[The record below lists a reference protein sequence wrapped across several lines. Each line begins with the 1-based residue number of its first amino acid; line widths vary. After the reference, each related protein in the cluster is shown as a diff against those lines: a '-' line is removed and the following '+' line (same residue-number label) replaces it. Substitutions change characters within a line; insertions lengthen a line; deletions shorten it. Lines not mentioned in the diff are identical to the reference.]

1 MTHAW
6 TPTPFIKL
14 LFELASGKLIHRNL
28 SNLSTE
34 RYTWELT
41 SLVPWLFSSFC
52 HMLYKQGRSLGTRL
66 ERGYTVKYPMPVDVT
81 PHNRMGLLRNAWYS
95 WCTPIY
101 SCSSSGNIFLIS
113 EHGISKTVVYPNWS
127 YDHSLPAYSQD
138 WVWTYQCTRL
148 IFISKRHQHRA
159 RVETEP
165 WEESDYKLS
174 KRTSLTGLGELA
186 SHTCY
191 KRVWSHCNWREVTK
205 ECCIVQHF
213 GITYWHALNTTCSLL
228 YNKSDWSG
236 QYFSMHIVT
245 TRWLQC
251 NLTVKSVVCKTS
263 WWFISLHVHLYLLLH
278 GLLSVILCIIS

>member
-14 LFELASGKLIHRNL
+14 LFELASGKLIHQNL

-34 RYTWELT
+34 RYAWELT
-41 SLVPWLFSSFC
+41 SLVPWFFASFC
-52 HMLYKQGRSLGTRL
+52 AVQTGEEPGNKARKRL
-66 ERGYTVKYPMPVDVT
+66 ERGYTVMPVDVI
-81 PHNRMGLLRNAWYS
+81 PHNRMGLSRNTWYG

-101 SCSSSGNIFLIS
+101 SCSSSGNILLIS
-113 EHGISKTVVYPNWS
+113 EHGISKIVVYPNWS

-138 WVWTYQCTRL
+138 WVWTYQYTRL

-191 KRVWSHCNWREVTK
+191 ERVWSHCNWREVTK

-213 GITYWHALNTTCSLL
+213 GITYWHALNKTCSLL